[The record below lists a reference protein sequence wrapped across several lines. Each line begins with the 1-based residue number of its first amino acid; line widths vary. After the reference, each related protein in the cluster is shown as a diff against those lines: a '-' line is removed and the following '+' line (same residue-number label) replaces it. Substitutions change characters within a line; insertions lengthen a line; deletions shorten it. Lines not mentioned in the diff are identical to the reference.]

1 MWEIISLYLGAWA
14 GMPKE
19 PRRLQ
24 AMGRGW
30 NPIYLSNSVT
40 QLTHSL
46 SGCRTSPLSLKRNTP
61 MIHYSIGTPTWVEL
75 RSPDVEASIAFYH
88 ELFGWK
94 ASEEKRSS
102 GSRMFSSGDKLV
114 SGVRPLHGTQISPQW
129 ITYVSTD
136 DAAQTVS

>member
-1 MWEIISLYLGAWA
+1 MVAFDSTISSNAVI
-14 GMPKE
+14 
-19 PRRLQ
+19 RLTR
-24 AMGRGW
+24 A
-30 NPIYLSNSVT
+30 
-40 QLTHSL
+40 L
-46 SGCRTSPLSLKRNTP
+46 SGCRTSRVSLKMNTS

-114 SGVRPLHGTQISPQW
+114 SGVRPVQGTQISPQW
-129 ITYVSTD
+129 ISYVSTD
-136 DAAQTVS
+136 DAAQTVSRARAVGG